1 MKVTAVIFSPTGN
14 TEKYV
19 TEMVRVTGEVPEVI
33 NVTSRD
39 SEERVFGPDELVFF
53 GAPVHGGLIPEIAAK
68 RFSQVQRNSHSGR
81 DRGFL
86 R

>member
-19 TEMVRVTGEVPEVI
+19 TEMVQETGEMPEVI

-39 SEERVFGPDELVFF
+39 SEERVFGPDELVS
-53 GAPVHGGLIPEIAAK
+53 AVICSHM
-68 RFSQVQRNSHSGR
+68 FSQTYDICMSN
-81 DRGFL
+81 L
-86 R
+86 

>member
-53 GAPVHGGLIPEIAAK
+53 GAPVHGGLTLKSRQSVFPSSKELA
-68 RFSQVQRNSHSGR
+68 
-81 DRGFL
+81 L
-86 R
+86 RP

>member
-39 SEERVFGPDELVFF
+39 SEERVFGPDELVFL
-53 GAPVHGGLIPEIAAK
+53 V
-68 RFSQVQRNSHSGR
+68 
-81 DRGFL
+81 L
-86 R
+86 RSMEVSSLKSRQSVFPSSKELALRP